1 LRLER
6 NGGGPDQCELAG
18 LTCKGSWADAMGG
31 RVRLRRVYALAD
43 ELARPV
49 AYEPPVPSD
58 GTRRAAALIAELL

>member
-18 LTCKGSWADAMGG
+18 LTCKGSWGGAVGGGG
-31 RVRLRRVYALAD
+31 RRRPGYCQAD